1 MLRRMKDLKGLA
13 IEAKDGDI
21 GEANDFIFDDNAWT
35 VRYLVVDTSR
45 WLPGCKVLISSV
57 VVGQADWEGK
67 KLPVSLT
74 REQVQNNPDIRVDEA
89 LSAQDEIKYFNY
101 HGWPYYWAGDRLWG
115 PVALPQEPI
124 AQEVDRKT
132 VLTEEINKSHLRSMK
147 EMSGYTIQ
155 ATDGEIGQVYDFTI
169 DDKAWGIGYMVVD
182 TRNWWSGEKVIVAP
196 AWIAHVDWQHSNVYV
211 NFSRASIKSGP
222 EFDLEKLDRAYE
234 RQLYEHYGRDNY
246 WWC

>member
-21 GEANDFIFDDNAWT
+21 GEANDSIFDDNAWT

-45 WLPGCKVLISSV
+45 WLPGRKVLISPV

-74 REQVQNNPDIRVDEA
+74 RKLVQNSPDIRVDEA
-89 LSAQDEIKYFNY
+89 LLAQDEIKYFNY
-101 HGWPYYWAGDRLWG
+101 YGWPYYWAGDGIWG
-115 PVALPQEPI
+115 PVALPQELI
-124 AQEVDRKT
+124 AQEIDRKT
-132 VLTEEINKSHLRSMK
+132 ALTEEINKSHLRSMK
-147 EMSGYTIQ
+147 EVTGYTIQ
-155 ATDGEIGQVYDFTI
+155 ATDGEIGHVDDFII
-169 DDKAWGIGYMVVD
+169 DDETWVIRYMVVD
-182 TRNWWSGEKVIVAP
+182 TRNWWSGRKVIVAP

-211 NFSRASIKSGP
+211 NLSRASIKSGP
-222 EFDLEKLDRAYE
+222 EFDPEKLDRAYE